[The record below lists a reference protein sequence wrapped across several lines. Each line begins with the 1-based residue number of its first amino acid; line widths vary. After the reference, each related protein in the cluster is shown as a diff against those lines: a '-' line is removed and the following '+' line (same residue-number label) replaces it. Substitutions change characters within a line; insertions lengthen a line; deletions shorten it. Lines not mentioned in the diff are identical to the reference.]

1 MPSFDVVS
9 EIDTHELTNA
19 VDQAVRE
26 LTQRFDFKG
35 TDAAFE
41 LEETTVTM
49 TAPSDF
55 QLKQMLDILK
65 LRIAKRGIDV
75 ACLEV
80 KDPEVNLA
88 RAKQLAILK
97 HGIDAEAGR
106 KVSRLLK
113 DSKIKVQAQ
122 IQGDKVR
129 VIGKKRDDLQEA
141 IAFLRKA
148 ALGVPLQFNNFRAS
162 CRTVKAYLSR
172 VRRDLAADGP
182 APGVRRARYLKR
194 RSTRDSP
201 IARTRSDSRC
211 ESRRGA

>member
-49 TAPSDF
+49 TAPADF
-55 QLKQMLDILK
+55 QLEQMLDILK

-75 ACLEV
+75 ACLDV

-88 RAKQLAILK
+88 RAKQLVILK
-97 HGIDAEAGR
+97 HGIDADAGR
-106 KVSRLLK
+106 KVSRLIK
-113 DSKIKVQAQ
+113 DWKLKVQAQ
-122 IQGDKVR
+122 GQGGKVR
-129 VIGKKRDDLQEA
+129 IPANKRDDLQEA

-148 ALGVPLQFNNFRAS
+148 EVGVPLQFNNFR
-162 CRTVKAYLSR
+162 
-172 VRRDLAADGP
+172 
-182 APGVRRARYLKR
+182 
-194 RSTRDSP
+194 
-201 IARTRSDSRC
+201 
-211 ESRRGA
+211 E

>member
-9 EIDTHELTNA
+9 QIDTHELTNA

-35 TDAAFE
+35 TDAAYD
-41 LEETTVTM
+41 LQETTVTM
-49 TAPSDF
+49 TAPADF

-88 RAKQLAILK
+88 RAKQLVILK
-97 HGIDAEAGR
+97 HGIDADAGR
-106 KVSRLLK
+106 KVSRLIK
-113 DSKIKVQAQ
+113 DSKLKVQAQ

-129 VIGKKRDDLQEA
+129 IVGKKRDDLQEA
-141 IAFLRKA
+141 MACLRRA
-148 ALGVPLQFNNFRAS
+148 EVGVPLQFNNFR
-162 CRTVKAYLSR
+162 
-172 VRRDLAADGP
+172 D
-182 APGVRRARYLKR
+182 
-194 RSTRDSP
+194 
-201 IARTRSDSRC
+201 
-211 ESRRGA
+211 

>member
-26 LTQRFDFKG
+26 LSQRFDFKD

-41 LEETTVTM
+41 LEDTTVTM
-49 TAPSDF
+49 TAPADF

-88 RAKQLAILK
+88 RAKQLVVLR
-97 HGIDAEAGR
+97 HGIDAETGR
-106 KVSRLLK
+106 KVSRLIK
-113 DSKIKVQAQ
+113 DSKLKVQAQ
-122 IQGDKVR
+122 IQGEKVR
-129 VIGKKRDDLQEA
+129 VTGKRRDDLQEA
-141 IAFLRKA
+141 MALLRKA
-148 ALGVPLQFNNFRAS
+148 SLEVPLQFNNFR
-162 CRTVKAYLSR
+162 
-172 VRRDLAADGP
+172 D
-182 APGVRRARYLKR
+182 
-194 RSTRDSP
+194 
-201 IARTRSDSRC
+201 
-211 ESRRGA
+211 

>member
-19 VDQAVRE
+19 VDQAVKE

-41 LEETTVTM
+41 LDDTTVTM

-75 ACLEV
+75 GCLEV

-88 RAKQLAILK
+88 RARQLVILK
-97 HGIDAEAGR
+97 HGIDADAGR
-106 KVSRLLK
+106 KVSRLIK
-113 DSKIKVQAQ
+113 DSKLKVQAQ

-129 VIGKKRDDLQEA
+129 IIGKKRDDLQEA

-148 ALGVPLQFNNFRAS
+148 EVGVPLQFNNFR
-162 CRTVKAYLSR
+162 
-172 VRRDLAADGP
+172 D
-182 APGVRRARYLKR
+182 
-194 RSTRDSP
+194 
-201 IARTRSDSRC
+201 
-211 ESRRGA
+211 